1 MDEKN
6 YQDAQKVVVTD
17 IRMPFWS
24 MVMFMVKLVLA
35 SIPALIIFSMII
47 SLVMAVV
54 TMLFGAMWGFHGMFH
69 QGGTSF

>member
-35 SIPALIIFSMII
+35 SIPALVIFSMII
-47 SLVMAVV
+47 SLVIAVI

-69 QGGTSF
+69 QGGPSF

>member
-35 SIPALIIFSMII
+35 SIPALVIFSMII
-47 SLVMAVV
+47 SLVMAVI

-69 QGGTSF
+69 QGGPSS

>member
-35 SIPALIIFSMII
+35 SIPALVIFSMII
-47 SLVMAVV
+47 SLVMAVI
-54 TMLFGAMWGFHGMFH
+54 TGKRRC
-69 QGGTSF
+69 

>member
-24 MVMFMVKLVLA
+24 MVMFMVKLVFA
-35 SIPALIIFSMII
+35 SIPALVIFSTII
-47 SLVMAVV
+47 SLIMAVI

-69 QGGTSF
+69 QGGPSF

>member
-6 YQDAQKVVVTD
+6 YQDAEKVVVTD

-24 MVMFMVKLVLA
+24 MVMFMVKLVFA
-35 SIPALIIFSMII
+35 GIPALVIFSTII
-47 SLVMAVV
+47 SLIMAVI

-69 QGGTSF
+69 QGGPSF

>member
-35 SIPALIIFSMII
+35 SIPALVIFSMII
-47 SLVMAVV
+47 SLVMAVI

-69 QGGTSF
+69 QGGPSF